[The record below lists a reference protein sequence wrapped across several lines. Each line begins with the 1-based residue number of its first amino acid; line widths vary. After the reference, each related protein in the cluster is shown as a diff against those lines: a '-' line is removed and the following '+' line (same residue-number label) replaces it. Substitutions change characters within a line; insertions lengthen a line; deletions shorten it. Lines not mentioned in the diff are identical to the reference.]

1 MGSKER
7 TYAMGM
13 TWALVLGGLYLTSL
27 YSYLLFHTLAEVFSA
42 AVALAIF
49 MLVWNVRRSLDNA
62 YLMFV
67 GVAYLFIGGLDLV
80 NTLAYKGMGIFRGY
94 DENLPTQL
102 WIGAQY
108 MESLSLLV
116 APFFLGKELNLKVVF
131 AGYVV
136 AVSLLLGTIFYWD
149 VYPTCFV
156 AGEGL
161 TPFKNLSEYVIGV
174 ILLASIA
181 LLVKKR
187 HLFDPTVLR
196 WLVSS
201 ITLTILSE
209 LCFAIYVDVYGFA
222 NLLGHFLKILAFY
235 CIYKAIIEKGMA
247 KPFDVLFRNLKE
259 SEESLKRAH
268 DELERRVEK
277 RTAELVKANEQ
288 LAQEIEE
295 RKQAEKDLQLERHK
309 LKGILEAM
317 GDGVY
322 IANQQYDIEYANP
335 AIEKEFGPVKGR
347 KCYEYFHDRKDDCPW
362 CKSQEVFSGKS
373 VQWEWHSSKTGKT
386 YDLFD
391 APVPNAD
398 GTVSR
403 MEIFHDI
410 TGRKQAEEALR
421 ASEMKYR
428 IVADNTYDWE
438 WWRDPEGKFVY
449 VSPSCEKVTDYKGE
463 DFAADPDLLFRIIH
477 ADDRP
482 SFISHM
488 MEVEETHSSG
498 EIEFRILRPDGSIR
512 WIAHACQPVFD
523 EQARFLGR
531 RGSNRDI
538 TERKKAKDALR
549 ESEKQLRL
557 LSSQL
562 LTAQETERRRIS
574 RELHDDLGGTLAVLK
589 LRSSFIEKNL
599 QKDQAELR
607 EEFKQNLEHI
617 DQLIDNVD
625 RLSRDLSPSIL
636 DDFGFTPALRR
647 LIDNFI
653 KNYHVKAASDIVD
666 VDHLF
671 PRDSQI
677 MVYRIFQEALTNIGK
692 HAQAKNVSVKVR
704 KDDRRISFS
713 VEDDGKGFDV
723 KLAAMTEASERGLG
737 LATMDE
743 RARMLGGSL
752 DLRSEEGKG
761 TRITLSIPVKKGES
775 L

>member
-288 LAQEIEE
+288 LAQQIEE
-295 RKQAEKDLQLERHK
+295 
-309 LKGILEAM
+309 
-317 GDGVY
+317 
-322 IANQQYDIEYANP
+322 
-335 AIEKEFGPVKGR
+335 
-347 KCYEYFHDRKDDCPW
+347 
-362 CKSQEVFSGKS
+362 
-373 VQWEWHSSKTGKT
+373 
-386 YDLFD
+386 
-391 APVPNAD
+391 
-398 GTVSR
+398 
-403 MEIFHDI
+403 
-410 TGRKQAEEALR
+410 RKQAEEALR

-438 WWRDPEGKFVY
+438 WWRDPEGKFLY
-449 VSPSCEKVTDYKGE
+449 VSPSCQKVTDYKGE